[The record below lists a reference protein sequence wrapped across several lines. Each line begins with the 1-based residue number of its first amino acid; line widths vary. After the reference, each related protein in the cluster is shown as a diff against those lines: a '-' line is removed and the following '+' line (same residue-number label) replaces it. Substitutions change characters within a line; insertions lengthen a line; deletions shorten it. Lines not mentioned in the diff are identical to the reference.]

1 MSSPFD
7 INITYMTEDELIK
20 LYENLQNKTCLL
32 DDPTF
37 SQCELEKYNKLYNDV
52 KKKLI
57 SFENK

>member
-1 MSSPFD
+1 MSSQFD

-37 SQCELEKYNKLYNDV
+37 SQYELEKYNKLYNDV